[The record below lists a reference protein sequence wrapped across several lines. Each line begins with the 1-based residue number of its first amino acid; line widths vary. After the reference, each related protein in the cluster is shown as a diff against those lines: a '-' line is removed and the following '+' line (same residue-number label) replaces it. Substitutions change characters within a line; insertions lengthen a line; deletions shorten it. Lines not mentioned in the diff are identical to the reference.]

1 MASTTD
7 GRFDYALVGGGLQ
20 NALLAL
26 SLLAKRPRPRLA
38 LIERDSVI
46 GGNHLW
52 SFHAADVPDRARA
65 LIEPLIVAQWPGY
78 AVAYPSYE
86 RRLASPYASV
96 SSTRLQRV
104 VERAFADD
112 SGSRLLTGAG
122 ATKVEEHAVALS
134 DGRVI
139 EAEVVVDA
147 RGPASFRASGPI
159 SYQKFLGLELTLRD
173 AAPAEPVLMDARV
186 EQTDGYRFFYVL
198 PLGKRR
204 VLIED
209 TYYSDDPQLDTL
221 TLRQGIIAY
230 ATRRGMIAEAIERE
244 ETGVLPLPLSAP
256 GALPITDRGPLV
268 AGYRGGW
275 FHPTTGYSFPAAL
288 RLALTVAALP
298 KGGVFGPEL
307 RKLAVEH
314 ARQVRFATLL
324 NRLLF
329 DAFPPERRWHA
340 LERFYTLP
348 EATIRRFYAL
358 STTGFDRA
366 RILCGRP
373 PSGLSLRT
381 FLRRRD
387 RMGAPS

>member
-1 MASTTD
+1 MAGPSD

-26 SLLAKRPRPRLA
+26 LLLAKRPRPHVA
-38 LIERDSVI
+38 VIERDSTI

-52 SFHAADVPDRARA
+52 SFHADDVPEQVRA
-65 LIEPLIVAQWPGY
+65 LIEPLIVAHWPGY

-96 SSTRLQRV
+96 SSARLQRV
-104 VERAFADD
+104 VERAFAGD
-112 SGSRLLTGAG
+112 SGSRLLTGSG
-122 ATKVEEHAVALS
+122 AAKVEEHAVELG

-139 EAEVVVDA
+139 EADVVVDA

-173 AAPAEPVLMDARV
+173 DAPAEPVLMDARV
-186 EQTDGYRFFYVL
+186 EQRDGYRFFYVL

-209 TYYSDDPQLDTL
+209 TYYSDHPELDTNA
-221 TLRQGIIAY
+221 LRREIIAY
-230 ATRRGMIAEAIERE
+230 ARRQGMVAEAIERE

-256 GALPITDRGPLV
+256 AAPQAIDRGPLV

-298 KGGVFGPEL
+298 KAAVFGPEL
-307 RKLAVEH
+307 RTLAAEH

-387 RMGAPS
+387 RTGAPS